1 MGLELFLLQSFKR
14 NSGDGM
20 ILASCMSISLILG
33 CLIFNLFPVNAPGKA
48 LEADPILWTPAQM
61 GDPDGVVHLW
71 LQLQ

>member
-1 MGLELFLLQSFKR
+1 
-14 NSGDGM
+14 M

-33 CLIFNLFPVNAPGKA
+33 CLIFNLFPVNATGKA